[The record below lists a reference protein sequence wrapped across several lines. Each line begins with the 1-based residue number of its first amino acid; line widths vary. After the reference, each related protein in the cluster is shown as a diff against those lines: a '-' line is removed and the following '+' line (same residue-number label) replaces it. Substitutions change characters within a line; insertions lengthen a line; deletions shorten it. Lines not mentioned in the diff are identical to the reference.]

1 MRLLLITYYFPPCG
15 GAAVQRWVKW
25 LPDLIKAGFEVTV
38 LTTRDGDYPV
48 LDESLLADI
57 PPQVRVLRTRTPSW
71 DMWWKLLSGKTS
83 ALPHGSLVAEGRS
96 SLARRVLVWMRLNLI
111 IPDLRRFWN
120 PAANKSAV
128 AFLRQNP
135 IDIVITT
142 GPPHSTHLLG
152 LRLKQR
158 FKFAWVADWR
168 DPWTS
173 IYYLQLNPP
182 SRLSMWLHRRLEKK
196 VAYAADLN
204 IVVSEYLQSELA
216 GARSRV
222 IYNGFDASKFPPAPA
237 AISAKKDRDILRL
250 KYVGNVTE
258 GQDLEALADVVANG
272 LEAVDFE
279 LSFVGTKLRPEQ
291 DKLLRERF
299 GGKLRCTGFL
309 PHQEALR
316 EMRSAHILL
325 MLVNYYPGSQ
335 GMLTTKLFEY
345 LAAGKK
351 ILCLGPHGGEAE
363 KLILEYSAGSCFDK
377 SELGAAKDFLR
388 SWHGVWCSGMSMDNS
403 ADVSALSSQSQA
415 LKLVEHL
422 RRLKKG

>member
-15 GAAVQRWVKW
+15 GAAVQRWVRW

-57 PPQVRVLRTRTPSW
+57 PPPVRVLRTRTPSFEK
-71 DMWWKLLSGKTS
+71 WWNLLAGKTS
-83 ALPHGSLVAEGRS
+83 ALPHGSLETEGKS

-120 PAANKSAV
+120 PTAYKSAV
-128 AFLRQNP
+128 DFLRQNP

-158 FKFAWVADWR
+158 FKLDWVADWR

-173 IYYLQLNPP
+173 VYYLQLNPP
-182 SRLSMWLHRRLEKK
+182 SRLSMRLHRRLEKK
-196 VAYAADLN
+196 VAHTADLN
-204 IVVSEYLQSELA
+204 LVVSEYLKTELA
-216 GARSRV
+216 GANSCV
-222 IYNGFDASKFPPAPA
+222 IYNGYDSSKFSSFSSAPTDPVA
-237 AISAKKDRDILRL
+237 RVILRL

-258 GQDLEALADVVANG
+258 GQDLEALSDVISNG
-272 LEAVDFE
+272 LEALDFE
-279 LSFVGTKLRPEQ
+279 LSFVGTKLNPEQ
-291 DKLLRERF
+291 DALLRECF
-299 GGKLRCTGFL
+299 GCKLRYTGFL

-325 MLVNYYPGSQ
+325 MLVNYYPSSQ

-363 KLILEYSAGSCFDK
+363 KLILEYSAGACFDK
-377 SELGAAKDFLR
+377 SELDAAKHFLR
-388 SWHGVWCSGMSMDNS
+388 TLHQDWVSGMSLDNR

-415 LKLVEHL
+415 LKLIEQL